1 MVPFKEME
9 PFQFLNDE
17 SIATLPFYFCQTPL
31 VHHDEFYLKAK
42 GYPIT
47 IVIKFQSIPSFILIN
62 TNFLTAFVLGKFCLR
77 VIINKMQRI

>member
-42 GYPIT
+42 RYPIT
-47 IVIKFQSIPSFILIN
+47 IVTKFQSIPSFILIN
-62 TNFLTAFVLGKFCLR
+62 TNFLTVFVLGKYCNIKL
-77 VIINKMQRI
+77 VCV